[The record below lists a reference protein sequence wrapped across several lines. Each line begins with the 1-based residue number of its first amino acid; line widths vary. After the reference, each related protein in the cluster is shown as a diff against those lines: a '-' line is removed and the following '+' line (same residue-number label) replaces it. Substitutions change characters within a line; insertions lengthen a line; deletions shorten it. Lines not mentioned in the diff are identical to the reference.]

1 MNKLDKSP
9 KIYIT
14 GHLGMVGSSCW
25 RILSNSGYKNL
36 IGISSN
42 DLDLRNQRDV
52 YNYIDTNKPDIII
65 NAAAKVGGIIAND
78 TYPYDFIM
86 DNMTIQNNLIDSAHK
101 LDVNNFIFIGS
112 SCIYPKNSHQ
122 PIKEEYLLTDSLE
135 PTNQWFAIA
144 KISGVKTI
152 DALRRQY
159 NRNYLTL
166 MSTNLYGP
174 NDNFDLNNSHV
185 LPAMLRK
192 FHNAAKNNHAD
203 VNLWGS
209 GKPMRE
215 FLYVDDLANAIL
227 FAIKNN
233 LEDNIY
239 NIGTGTE
246 ISINNLAKTI
256 QQVTSHKGNIL
267 WDRSKPDGTPRKL
280 LDISKIKKLGFSH
293 QYSLNDGLIKTYKWF
308 LDNQNSIRK

>member
-1 MNKLDKSP
+1 MNKLNKSS
-9 KIYIT
+9 KIYIA

-25 RILSNSGYKNL
+25 RILFNSGYKNL
-36 IGISSN
+36 IGLSSD

-52 YNYIDTNKPDIII
+52 YNYIYNNKPDIII

-86 DNMTIQNNLIDSAHK
+86 DNMKIQNNLIDSAHK
-101 LDVNNFIFIGS
+101 SDVNNFIFIGS

-192 FHNAAKNNHAD
+192 FHNAAKNKHAD

-209 GKPMRE
+209 GTPMRE
-215 FLYVDDLANAIL
+215 FLYVDDLANAVL
-227 FAIKNN
+227 FAINNN

-239 NIGTGTE
+239 NIGTGID
-246 ISINNLAKTI
+246 ISISNLAKAI
-256 QQVTSHKGNIL
+256 QEVTSHKGNIF
-267 WDRSKPDGTPRKL
+267 WDSSKPDGTLRKL
-280 LDISKIKKLGFSH
+280 LDISKIKQLGYSH
-293 QYSLNDGLIKTYKWF
+293 KYSLNDGLIKTYKWF
-308 LDNQNSIRK
+308 LDNQNSIRR